1 MGLLTL
7 WYLAGFRDFHE
18 KNRLHVAL
26 GARNVGA
33 ESGRELFK
41 DSKDVVTLLVCTRKN
56 ISGWGVW
63 IFVSDVISVGLLGQ
77 LGPLHLALGSNK
89 PLDASI
95 SLKFLLETTLQS
107 ESFNTLD
114 DLLRFLV
121 QKL

>member
-56 ISGWGVW
+56 ISGWGGVD
-63 IFVSDVISVGLLGQ
+63 FC
-77 LGPLHLALGSNK
+77 
-89 PLDASI
+89 
-95 SLKFLLETTLQS
+95 E
-107 ESFNTLD
+107 
-114 DLLRFLV
+114 
-121 QKL
+121 